1 MRTVNEDALLSGV
14 PVYIDEGAQWLRL
27 LCISNDLRN
36 KRLDSADCWMQLGV
50 RLDELTVEII
60 PTH

>member
-1 MRTVNEDALLSGV
+1 MKREMRTVNEDALLTRV

-50 RLDELTVEII
+50 R
-60 PTH
+60 